1 MEGLKN
7 IMYKKNK
14 KHKKWLSTF
23 LVAIIFMSAIF
34 TPLGNVLAAEANNTL
49 PSSPNNEIKTA
60 AEEEALK
67 KGVQSNGKLKA
78 LKAGSATVT
87 YKGQVSYGGSTVGY
101 FEVGGEQAFCI
112 EHPKPTPATNTPNDG
127 GNIYNNSKVAATL
140 YYGITGDKNIFGS
153 DWARGTV
160 VTSLILSEMY
170 LGSYQGGSS
179 IDGYDQLK
187 AKALAGDYPSEEVK
201 FSKTTL
207 NSSISGDVQKTETAK
222 FEADSSNYVVVPLD
236 PKVTLYNVTKGTKST
251 GGNIRVYGGDSF
263 YLTAPLDYDS
273 DFGSGALKG
282 SMKAFSPILYKM
294 DDGALQKLVKAGW
307 YDPMTTV
314 SFSAKFEARTGDL
327 KIKKTGSDNRTLANA
342 EYDVKDSSGKVV
354 AHVKT
359 GSDGTITAK
368 DLLMGDYTVVETKAP
383 AGYTIDKTPRKVTV
397 KAAETTL
404 LNVTNKAISFQ
415 VKVKK
420 ADTETGDTAQGD
432 ASLIGAK
439 YGIYEDAA
447 ATKLLDEMTI
457 GQDLTAT
464 SKKMLLGG
472 ASKTVYVKETKAPA
486 GYNIDKTIYPVK
498 VDQKD
503 DVTELLLGNA
513 TSKDTVIKGGFEL
526 IKFANKPLLQSM
538 LNDLPEGQ
546 KQALEGAEFT
556 ATLKSTGVV
565 AQTQTTDLNG
575 AASFTGL
582 PYGTYVVSETKTPT
596 GYKAVADFEV
606 TISEEGQKF
615 HYILED
621 KVIEAKVKIVKKD
634 VETGKVIPLAGATF
648 KVKDSEGNF
657 ITQHVNYPSDKDITE
672 FVTAADG
679 TLVLPES
686 LAYGDYTLVEV
697 KAPNGYLLNKEEIPF
712 TVNADNDGK
721 MITLDFS
728 DAPAKGKVKGIKT
741 KEVIDQEK
749 STQDKVVYK
758 QVPAANIEFDVVAK
772 ENIVTPD
779 GTIRAK
785 QGEVVDHLKTNA
797 EGAFESNKA
806 LYLGEYQLVE
816 TNLPVE
822 YQELK
827 PVAFSLQYQDDQT
840 DIVWANV
847 NVKNILKKGEAEISK
862 KDVSGDKELPG
873 ATLHV
878 KGKNVDLTWVS
889 GTKAKKFTL
898 PEGKY
903 ALTETIANKGYK
915 LNTNTVY
922 FEIKDG
928 KVTKTTMHNEKLPT
942 PVKKGFLPTT
952 GDSSLDLM
960 LYSFGTILVAV
971 GIYLLVQNR
980 KKHGNKTE

>member
-1 MEGLKN
+1 MFIKLRRKYKPLFAISIAIAVFLQAFFSPLITTLTAKAESTGYSLGFTNTGKSIISSTNPKPLLKSTGN
-7 IMYKKNK
+7 SSG
-14 KHKKWLSTF
+14 KW
-23 LVAIIFMSAIF
+23 SAW
-34 TPLGNVLAAEANNTL
+34 
-49 PSSPNNEIKTA
+49 
-60 AEEEALK
+60 
-67 KGVQSNGKLKA
+67 
-78 LKAGSATVT
+78 
-87 YKGQVSYGGSTVGY
+87 YGGYETATSFITVD
-101 FEVGGEQAFCI
+101 GEPAFCI
-112 EHPKPTPATNTPNDG
+112 NPNLPYPINQEYAESIYKDEG
-127 GNIYNNSKVAATL
+127 VYNIL
-140 YYGITGDKNIFGS
+140 YYGYPTNGTSEKNYV
-153 DWARGTV
+153 DTYVA
-160 VTSLILSEMY
+160 LNYY
-170 LGSYQGGSS
+170 LGSFDSPAMRNDSGVKYLL
-179 IDGYDQLK
+179 DK
-187 AKALAGDYPSEEVK
+187 AEAKTAPMGK
-201 FSKTTL
+201 FEIANK
-207 NSSISGDVQKTETAK
+207 VQTAK
-222 FEADSSNYVVVPLD
+222 WNANSNRQETGWYTTTWEGNANNKQTFSLPTGVKAVTRDGKEYSGTVKLD
-236 PKVTLYNVTKGTKST
+236 VDT
-251 GGNIRVYGGDSF
+251 
-263 YLTAPLDYDS
+263 
-273 DFGSGALKG
+273 DF
-282 SMKAFSPILYKM
+282 
-294 DDGALQKLVKAGW
+294 KLVADAR
-307 YDPMTTV
+307 YDGTV
-314 SFSAKFEARTGDL
+314 SFDVATDIKKKASLKFTPKSGNVQSLMSAGGFSDPISATGIKATFEAQVGDL

-359 GSDGTITAK
+359 GSDGTIIGK

-432 ASLIGAK
+432 ASLVGAK
-439 YGIYEDAA
+439 YGVYEDAA

-513 TSKDTVIKGGFEL
+513 ASKDTVIKGGFEL

-615 HYILED
+615 HFILED

-840 DIVWANV
+840 EIVWANV

-980 KKHGNKTE
+980 RKRVNEDK

>member
-1 MEGLKN
+1 
-7 IMYKKNK
+7 MYKNNK
-14 KHKKWLSTF
+14 KFEKWLSTL
-23 LVAIIFMSAIF
+23 LVTIIFMSAIF
-34 TPLGNVLAAEANNTL
+34 TPFLNVSANETDIPL
-49 PSSPNNEIKTA
+49 PTSPNNEIKTL

-67 KGVQSNGKLKA
+67 NGIQNKSKLKS
-78 LKAGSATVT
+78 LKANNSTVT
-87 YKGQVSYGGSTVGY
+87 YKGQITYGGSTVGH
-101 FEVGGEQAFCI
+101 FEVDGEQAFCI

-127 GNIYNNSKVAATL
+127 GNIYDNPSVAATL

-153 DWARGTV
+153 DWTRGTV
-160 VTSLILSEMY
+160 VTSLVLSEMY

-179 IDGYDQLK
+179 IAGYDQLK
-187 AKALAGDYPSEEVK
+187 AKALAGDYPKAEAK
-201 FSKTTL
+201 FTKTIL
-207 NSSISGDVQKTETAK
+207 NSTIVGEVQKTEIDK
-222 FEADSSNYVVVPLD
+222 FEADSSNYVVVPLNSN
-236 PKVTLYNVTKGTKST
+236 VTLYNVTKGTKST
-251 GGNIRVYGGDSF
+251 GGSIKLYGGDSF
-263 YLTAPLDYDS
+263 YMTAPLDYNS
-273 DFGSGALKG
+273 DFASGALKG
-282 SMKAFSPILYKM
+282 AMKVYSPILYRM
-294 DDGALQKLVKAGW
+294 NDSSLQKLVKAGW
-307 YDPMTTV
+307 YDPTKTV
-314 SFSAKFEARTGDL
+314 AFTAKFEARTGDL

-342 EYDVKDSSGKVV
+342 EYDVKDSTGKVV

-420 ADTETGDTAQGD
+420 ADTESGDTAQGD
-432 ASLIGAK
+432 ASLVGAK

-447 ATKLLDEMTI
+447 ATKLLDEITI

-464 SKKMLLGG
+464 SKKILLGG
-472 ASKTVYVKETKAPA
+472 ASKTVYVKETKAPT

-498 VDQKD
+498 IDQKD

-596 GYKAVADFEV
+596 GYKSVADFEV
-606 TISEEGQKF
+606 IINEEGQKF

-634 VETGKVIPLAGATF
+634 IETGKVIPLSGATF

-679 TLVLPES
+679 TLVLPET
-686 LAYGDYTLVEV
+686 LVYGDYTLVEV

-712 TVNADNDGK
+712 TVSAENDGQ

-741 KEVIDQEK
+741 KEVIDTEK

-779 GTIRAK
+779 GTVRVK

-816 TNLPVE
+816 TNLPGE
-822 YQELK
+822 YKELK
-827 PVAFSLQYQDDQT
+827 PVPFTLNYQDDQT
-840 DIVWANV
+840 EVVWSDV

-862 KDVSGDKELPG
+862 KEVSGDKELPG
-873 ATLHV
+873 ATLNV
-878 KGKNVDLTWVS
+878 KGKDVDLTWIS
-889 GTKAKKFTL
+889 GTKAKKFSL

-903 ALTETIANKGYK
+903 ALTETIANEGYK

-928 KVTKTTMHNEKLPT
+928 KVTKTVMHNEKLPK
-942 PVKKGFLPTT
+942 PIKNGFLPTT
-952 GDSSLDLM
+952 GDSSLDLL
-960 LYSFGTILVAV
+960 LYGLGIIFSSLA
-971 GIYLLVQNR
+971 IYLLVQKR
-980 KKHGNKTE
+980 RKHGNEKE

>member
-1 MEGLKN
+1 M
-7 IMYKKNK
+7 KNK
-14 KHKKWLSTF
+14 KLNINYVTKMS
-23 LVAIIFMSAIF
+23 VIFMILFALIMQIF
-34 TPLGNVLAAEANNTL
+34 TPLITAKAVESTGFKVGQTESGLTIMSSKNPRPLLKSTGNSSGSWSAN
-49 PSSPNNEIKTA
+49 
-60 AEEEALK
+60 
-67 KGVQSNGKLKA
+67 
-78 LKAGSATVT
+78 
-87 YKGQVSYGGSTVGY
+87 YGGYTTSTSYITVGGK
-101 FEVGGEQAFCI
+101 VAFCI
-112 EHPKPTPATNTPNDG
+112 DPAKDFPVNMNYAESVYTDAG
-127 GNIYNNSKVAATL
+127 IYNILAYGYPNNGTSEKNYVDTYVAL
-140 YYGITGDKNIFGS
+140 NY
-153 DWARGTV
+153 
-160 VTSLILSEMY
+160 Y
-170 LGSYQGGSS
+170 LGHFDSPAMAADPGVKYLLEKARTKPAPMGKFTISNKSQKATWNATTKRQETGYYQHVLES
-179 IDGYDQLK
+179 
-187 AKALAGDYPSEEVK
+187 
-201 FSKTTL
+201 
-207 NSSISGDVQKTETAK
+207 DV
-222 FEADSSNYVVVPLD
+222 
-236 PKVTLYNVTKGTKST
+236 NVTQTISLPANITLVTRAGKEYKGNVTINANEDFK
-251 GGNIRVYGGDSF
+251 
-263 YLTAPLDYDS
+263 LTAPADYDKTIS
-273 DFGSGALKG
+273 FDIDTNLRPKAALMFNPSSSNVQRLVSAG
-282 SMKAFSPILYKM
+282 GVHDPISVTDIKA
-294 DDGALQKLVKAGW
+294 
-307 YDPMTTV
+307 T
-314 SFSAKFEARTGDL
+314 FEAQVGDL
-327 KIKKTGSDNRTLANA
+327 KIKKSGSDNRTLANA

-415 VKVKK
+415 VRVKK
-420 ADTETGDTAQGD
+420 VDTETGDTAQGD
-432 ASLIGAK
+432 ASLAGAK

-447 ATKLLDEMTI
+447 ATKLLDEITI

-464 SKKMLLGG
+464 SKKILLGG
-472 ASKTVYVKETKAPA
+472 ASKTVYVKETKAPT
-486 GYNIDKTIYPVK
+486 GYNIDKTIHSVK
-498 VDQKD
+498 IDQKD

-546 KQALEGAEFT
+546 KQALQGAEFT
-556 ATLKSTGVV
+556 ATLKSNGVV

-634 VETGKVIPLAGATF
+634 KETGKVIPLAGATF

-657 ITQHVNYPSDKDITE
+657 ITQHVNYPSNKDITE

-679 TLVLPES
+679 TLVLPET
-686 LAYGDYTLVEV
+686 LAFGDYTLVEV
-697 KAPNGYLLNKEEIPF
+697 QAPNGYLLNKEEIPF
-712 TVNADNDGK
+712 TVSADNDGK
-721 MITLDFS
+721 MITVDFS

-779 GTIRAK
+779 GTVRAK
-785 QGEVVDHLKTNA
+785 QGEVVDNLKTNA
-797 EGAFESNKA
+797 EGTFESNKA

-816 TNLPVE
+816 TNLPGE
-822 YQELK
+822 YKELK

-840 DIVWANV
+840 EIVWANV

-862 KDVSGDKELPG
+862 KDITGDKELPG
-873 ATLHV
+873 ATLNI
-878 KGKNVDLTWVS
+878 KGKDIDVTWVS
-889 GTKAKKFTL
+889 TNQAKKYTL
-898 PEGKY
+898 PEGEY
-903 ALTETIANKGYK
+903 TLTEKIPNDGYQ
-915 LNTNTVY
+915 LNTSSVKFTV
-922 FEIKDG
+922 KDG
-928 KVTKTTMHNEKLPT
+928 KVTKTVMHNTKI

-952 GDSSLDLM
+952 GDSSLDLV
-960 LYSFGTILVAV
+960 LYSLGTILTAL
-971 GIYLLVQNR
+971 GIYLLVQLRR
-980 KKHGNKTE
+980 KRLNQN

>member
-1 MEGLKN
+1 MKLIKRKWRPLISIMAVIFVVAQALMTPLTALANTNDTTNKMYTVGKTDSGLVIQSSMNPVRLLKASGN
-7 IMYKKNK
+7 
-14 KHKKWLSTF
+14 SSGR
-23 LVAIIFMSAIF
+23 MSA
-34 TPLGNVLAAEANNTL
+34 V
-49 PSSPNNEIKTA
+49 
-60 AEEEALK
+60 
-67 KGVQSNGKLKA
+67 
-78 LKAGSATVT
+78 
-87 YKGQVSYGGSTVGY
+87 YGGYTTSTAY
-101 FEVGGEQAFCI
+101 IEISGEPGFCI
-112 EHPKPTPATNTPNDG
+112 EPSKDYPVNAAYAEAVYHDEG
-127 GNIYNNSKVAATL
+127 VFNIL
-140 YYGITGDKNIFGS
+140 YYGYPRNGTSEKNYV
-153 DWARGTV
+153 DTYVA
-160 VTSLILSEMY
+160 LNYY
-170 LGSYQGGSS
+170 LGNFDSPAMASDSGVKYLL
-179 IDGYDQLK
+179 DK
-187 AKALAGDYPSEEVK
+187 AKAKTAPLGKFDISNKNQTAKWNSTTKRQETGWYPTTYQGVGGTNYYTLPLPAGVSAVTSDGNTHTGNARIEAGLDFKLVADAKYDKTVTFDVSTDLRQRTALK
-201 FSKTTL
+201 FTPNNDS
-207 NSSISGDVQKTETAK
+207 VQKLMSAGTVRDPISVQNVTAK
-222 FEADSSNYVVVPLD
+222 FEAQV
-236 PKVTLYNVTKGTKST
+236 
-251 GGNIRVYGGDSF
+251 
-263 YLTAPLDYDS
+263 
-273 DFGSGALKG
+273 
-282 SMKAFSPILYKM
+282 
-294 DDGALQKLVKAGW
+294 
-307 YDPMTTV
+307 
-314 SFSAKFEARTGDL
+314 GDL
-327 KIKKTGSDNRTLANA
+327 KIKKMGSDNRTLANA

-368 DLLMGDYTVVETKAP
+368 NLLIGDYSVIETKAP
-383 AGYTIDKTPRKVTV
+383 PGYTIDKTIRKVKV
-397 KAAETTL
+397 EAAETTL

-447 ATKLLDEMTI
+447 ATKLLDEITI

-464 SKKMLLGG
+464 SKKILLGG
-472 ASKTVYVKETKAPA
+472 ASKTVYVKETKAPT
-486 GYNIDKTIYPVK
+486 GYNIDKTIHPVK
-498 VDQKD
+498 IDQKD

-546 KQALEGAEFT
+546 KQALQGAEFT

-596 GYKAVADFEV
+596 GYKSVADFEV

-634 VETGKVIPLAGATF
+634 IETGKVIPLSGATF

-679 TLVLPES
+679 TLVLPET
-686 LAYGDYTLVEV
+686 LVYGDYTLVEV

-712 TVNADNDGK
+712 TVSAENDGQ

-741 KEVIDQEK
+741 KEVIDTEK
-749 STQDKVVYK
+749 STQDKIVYK

-772 ENIVTPD
+772 ENIITPD
-779 GTIRAK
+779 GTVRAK
-785 QGEVVDHLKTNA
+785 KGEVVDHLKTNKNGEFA
-797 EGAFESNKA
+797 SNKE
-806 LYLGEYQLVE
+806 LYLGQYQLVE
-816 TNLPVE
+816 TNLPAE
-822 YQELK
+822 YKELK
-827 PVAFSLQYQDDQT
+827 PVSFTLKYKDDQT
-840 DIVWANV
+840 KVVWANV
-847 NVKNILKKGEAEISK
+847 NVKNILKKGDVEVSK
-862 KDVSGDKELPG
+862 TDITGDKELPG
-873 ATLHV
+873 ATLHI
-878 KGKNVDLTWVS
+878 KGKDIDLTWVS
-889 GTKAKKFTL
+889 TNTAKKFTL
-898 PEGKY
+898 PEGEY
-903 ALTETIANKGYK
+903 ELTEKIPNNGYK
-915 LNTNTVY
+915 LNTSTVK
-922 FEIKDG
+922 FTVKDG
-928 KVTKTTMHNEKLPT
+928 KVTKTIMHNEKLT
-942 PVKKGFLPTT
+942 VKKGFLPTT

-980 KKHGNKTE
+980 RKRLNEDK